1 MHGIISNRFVM
12 RILALV
18 VVFFVSC
25 SPVHENLVVYFEDGL
40 TDDGPFGFP
49 NFLEIE
55 NREPDLIRQF
65 DDVKIQRSLFS
76 QIEKAIENA
85 SPKISKFSIDSHK
98 INPIYLVF
106 LDSTKNCF
114 FNSSNDFYNTHG
126 EHLFRDDNLATTI
139 KNLINYEDA
148 LKNRVDSDLP
158 PPLYYKVILHLEK

>member
-1 MHGIISNRFVM
+1 MKFL
-12 RILALV
+12 ILVL
-18 VVFFVSC
+18 VFFVSC
-25 SPVHENLVVYFEDGL
+25 SPGHNEKLVIYFEDGL

-65 DDVKIQRSLFS
+65 DDVKIERSLFS
-76 QIEKAIENA
+76 QIERAIENA
-85 SPKISKFSIDSHK
+85 SPKISEFSIDSHK

-106 LDSTKNCF
+106 SDSTKNCF

-126 EHLFRDDNLATTI
+126 EHLFHDINLATSI
-139 KNLINYEDA
+139 KNLINYEGA

-158 PPLYYKVILHLEK
+158 PALYYKVMLYLGK